1 MNKLEGTVARLYWSR
16 KGEYREHDCY
26 RDEAGH
32 VYAAI
37 GSKNSPA
44 YIALYVHGST
54 SAKGVRLSN
63 LSTKD
68 GSEFVCVGGKLGR
81 YVAVAGTSII
91 VPPKSVGVSRKS
103 NGSKEVL
110 TNA

>member
-1 MNKLEGTVARLYWSR
+1 MIKLEGTVARLYWSR

-26 RDEAGH
+26 RDEAGN
-32 VYAAI
+32 VCAGI

-44 YIALYVHGST
+44 YIALYIHGGT
-54 SAKGVRLSN
+54 SAKDVRLSN

-68 GSEFVCVGGKLGR
+68 GSEFACVGGKLGR
-81 YVAVAGTSII
+81 FVAVAGTSII
-91 VPPKSVGVSRKS
+91 VPPKGVSRKS